1 MIIRFLF
8 HFSTSTFAKSVYHS
22 IVGPLRELSPRAAIP
37 SIYSFRRTVK
47 SLNRTI
53 TPTLLLEILALP
65 VFLVHQIGYRNLPPR
80 KPHESLYFRYISI
93 AALTPLWILA
103 VAAAMVLF
111 MFGAV
116 IDFFG
121 RNLKRMFRR
130 RPKSSGWYQLDVERG
145 GAWEPDSATSSSIED
160 MTKLPGAWG
169 SAKVW
174 DDLRRD
180 QDALVR
186 ERDNFESERTAWKL
200 DQARTKE
207 EKRALEQ
214 EKQRLREEQAAFREQ
229 QQMWKEEREAAE
241 EAKREVEMI
250 LRSFIEKSKKSGVVI
265 AGMKRGIEMRQMM
278 LGNPTPPASP
288 KCERATTAVPA
299 PTYGSNKRRTGVQT
313 ATMI

>member
-1 MIIRFLF
+1 MVIRFLILF
-8 HFSTSTFAKSVYHS
+8 GTSTFVKSVYHS
-22 IVGPLRELSPRAAIP
+22 TVGPLRELSPRAVVP

-53 TPTLLLEILALP
+53 TPIFLLEILALP

-80 KPHESLYFRYISI
+80 KPDESLYFRYISI

-116 IDFFG
+116 VDFFG

-130 RPKSSGWYQLDVERG
+130 QPKASGWHQLDVERG
-145 GAWEPDSATSSSIED
+145 GAWQPDSATSSSIED

-180 QDALVR
+180 QEALIR
-186 ERDNFESERTAWKL
+186 EKDNFDSEKTAWK
-200 DQARTKE
+200 QECARTKE
-207 EKRALEQ
+207 EKRAFEQ
-214 EKQRLREEQAAFREQ
+214 EKQRLREEQAVFQ
-229 QQMWKEEREAAE
+229 QQQQRWKEEREAAA

-250 LRSFIEKSKKSGVVI
+250 LRSFIEKSKKSGMVI
-265 AGMKRGIEMRQMM
+265 AGMKRGIEMKQMM

-288 KCERATTAVPA
+288 KSERATTAMPA
-299 PTYGSNKRRTGVQT
+299 STYGSNKRRTRVQA